1 MASIVTLKGR
11 EDRHAWVE
19 HTSSATAAVVRIQH
33 VTYILVTGGNCKAK
47 HVCFST
53 YWLPNP
59 RFQAGTHELC
69 VVLYQSMLTC
79 LYQSSMACTNTI
91 FQGWKGA
98 ILNASE

>member
-1 MASIVTLKGR
+1 MASTVTLKGR

-33 VTYILVTGGNCKAK
+33 VTYTLVTGGNCKAK
-47 HVCFST
+47 NVCFST

-59 RFQAGTHELC
+59 RFQAGAHELC
-69 VVLYQSMLTC
+69 VVIYQSMLTC
-79 LYQSSMACTNTI
+79 LYQSSMACNNTI
-91 FQGWKGA
+91 CQDLKVT

>member
-1 MASIVTLKGR
+1 MASDVTLKGR

-19 HTSSATAAVVRIQH
+19 YTSSATAAVVRIQH

-47 HVCFST
+47 HICIST
-53 YWLPNP
+53 YLLPNS
-59 RFQAGTHELC
+59 RIQAGAHELF

-79 LYQSSMACTNTI
+79 LYQSSMACNDTVCHELKN
-91 FQGWKGA
+91 